1 MNSSNK
7 HTKQNMIIVGAFI
20 LGILL
25 AVYLK
30 TLDPTKVYITLDEKK
45 YIENQIQIK
54 KEKIDKFKLQKQES
68 EQSLKKYEQVIKNNL
83 SLNKLMEEDLN
94 HLKIISGYVDVK
106 GPGII
111 VTIKDSENELKNG
124 QNPND
129 LIVHD
134 IDILRIINDLKKAG
148 AEAISINGE
157 RVLPLS
163 KIKCSGATI
172 TVNDTTYGQPFIIK
186 AIGNTDSLI
195 ASIIS
200 PGSYSNLIKD
210 GYGIYIEAK
219 VQENIYIN
227 STKNI
232 NKNN

>member
-7 HTKQNMIIVGAFI
+7 YTKQNMIIVGAFI

-25 AVYLK
+25 AIYLK

-54 KEKIDKFKLQKQES
+54 KDKIDKLKLQKQES

-111 VTIKDSENELKNG
+111 VTIKDSDNELKNG